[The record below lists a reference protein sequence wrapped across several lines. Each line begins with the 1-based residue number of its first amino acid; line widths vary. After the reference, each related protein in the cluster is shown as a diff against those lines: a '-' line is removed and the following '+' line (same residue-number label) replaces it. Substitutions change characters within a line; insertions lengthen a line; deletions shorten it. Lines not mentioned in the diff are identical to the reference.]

1 MKYRKIFDRN
11 RYEIARGDYGKF
23 SNFGSEIEFSIRN
36 PQIDVEIT
44 NRMSKILSSYS
55 SRISFRDLK
64 IQIQRHRFG
73 QSVKFHQKLKFFFY
87 KILIF
92 IRYNKKEGVHLVL
105 QRHSFTARR

>member
-1 MKYRKIFDRN
+1 MKYDLQSPNFYRS

-36 PQIDVEIT
+36 PQIDVEIA
-44 NRMSKILSSYS
+44 NRLSKILSSYS

-64 IQIQRHRFG
+64 ILIQRHRFG
-73 QSVKFHQKLKFFFY
+73 QSVKFQLKLKFFFY

-92 IRYNKKEGVHLVL
+92 IRSLVM
-105 QRHSFTARR
+105 FIGARIKMG